1 MTMSTKFT
9 NRSVTCVLSG
19 PCDTKALCS
28 FWLENHPAQHRLEP
42 NQFEI
47 YKIFIT
53 QVDSSYQF
61 CKWTNPH
68 QQECDFGWN
77 RAQWNIT
84 TQECHDAFS
93 EKVVVIIIIIIINIK
108 IIATDIAIGNV
119 TLTTLNESAILIIIQ
134 AVFHGNYGD
143 HECGITIDSATYQ
156 DEGTWR

>member
-1 MTMSTKFT
+1 MTPKP
-9 NRSVTCVLSG
+9 SVHSG
-19 PCDTKALCS
+19 QKTIQPNIG
-28 FWLENHPAQHRLEP
+28 WNQINH
-42 NQFEI
+42 EI
-47 YKIFIT
+47 YKIT

-61 CKWTNPH
+61 CKWINPQ

-84 TQECHDAFS
+84 RQECHDAFS